1 MSTSPTEQSGA
12 ESAGSLESEPLLNRI
27 IGVAVFDRGGLP
39 REYFVTA
46 ENDSTSWVQIV
57 FQALGLKSLLMASLK
72 LESFQQIAIG
82 LHHQTAF
89 VIRTKTDY
97 VALLLDGTHHFSSVE
112 AAERFNQWVRQFEQQ
127 SLRQHPRFSKV

>member
-1 MSTSPTEQSGA
+1 MSISPPEQSSL
-12 ESAGSLESEPLLNRI
+12 EPAGSLEAEPLLNCI
-27 IGVAVFDRGGLP
+27 VGVAVFDRGGLP

-72 LESFQQIAIG
+72 LESFQQIAIS
-82 LHHQTAF
+82 LHHQSAF

-97 VALLLDGTHHFSSVE
+97 IALLLDGTHYFSSVE

-127 SLRQHPRFSKV
+127 QLRQHPRFFKV